1 MRRIFPFTQ
10 WLATYSRDDA
20 ASDFVAAIIVTI
32 MLVPQSLAYAMLAGL
47 PPEAGLYASMLPLL
61 AYAIFGSSRTLAVGP
76 VAITSLM
83 TAAAAGKIA
92 AAGSGA
98 YVEAALALA
107 AMSGLVLVAMSILRL
122 GFLTDLLSHPVIS
135 GFISASAVLIAAT
148 QLKYIL
154 GVPASGDTLLKLV
167 PSLLE
172 HVAQTNLYS
181 LALGGFALAFLLWS
195 RRGLMPLLR
204 RIGFAP
210 FYASLMAKAGPL
222 AAVLASIAAV
232 TFFALD
238 ENGVKIVGAIPASLP
253 PFTLPSFDAAIWL
266 QLLPAAILLSLIGFV
281 ESVSVAQTLA
291 ARRRERVDANQE
303 LTALGAANL
312 TAALSGGMPVTGGFS
327 RSVVNFDA
335 GARTPLA
342 GVFTALGILLAGLY
356 LTPLFS
362 LLPQAVLGATII
374 AAVLGLIDLATIKR
388 VWAYSKADFTAM
400 GATILMVLL
409 EGVEAGILA
418 GVGLSLVLFIWRT
431 SRPHIAI
438 VGQVPGTE
446 QFRNINRHAV
456 ITDPDIL
463 CVRVDESLYFVN
475 AHYLEDAIYDMAIAA
490 GTVKHVVLMCTAV
503 NMVDSSA
510 LVSLE
515 SLDQRL
521 KSAGIAFHLSEVKGP
536 VMDALKHSDFFVHFE
551 GKVFLSQFAAIQAL
565 SEKTKGADPIR
576 APAIID

>member
-1 MRRIFPFTQ
+1 MREIFPFTQ

-47 PPEAGLYASMLPLL
+47 PPEAGLYASMLPLV

-92 AAGSGA
+92 AAGSSA
-98 YVEAALALA
+98 YIEAVLALA
-107 AMSGLVLVAMSILRL
+107 AMSGLVLLAMSILRL
-122 GFLTDLLSHPVIS
+122 GFIANLLSHPVIS
-135 GFISASAVLIAAT
+135 GFISASAVLIAAS

-154 GVPASGDTLLKLV
+154 GIQAGGDTLLKLV
-167 PSLLE
+167 PSLVD
-172 HVAQTNLYS
+172 HITATNLYS
-181 LALGGFALAFLLWS
+181 LVLGSTALAFLLWARS
-195 RRGLMPLLR
+195 GLMPLLHR
-204 RIGFAP
+204 LGLAP
-210 FYASLMAKAGPL
+210 FFASLAAKAGPL
-222 AAVLASIAAV
+222 AAVLLSIGAV
-232 TFFALD
+232 SFFALD
-238 ENGVKIVGAIPASLP
+238 EKGVKIVGAIPASLP

-266 QLLPAAILLSLIGFV
+266 QLFPAAILLSLVGFV

-291 ARRRERVDANQE
+291 ARRRERVEPNQE
-303 LTALGAANL
+303 LTALGAANI
-312 TAALSGGMPVTGGFS
+312 TAAMSGGMPVTGGFS

-374 AAVLGLIDLATIKR
+374 AAVLGLIDLAAIKR
-388 VWAYSKADFTAM
+388 VWVYSKADFTAM
-400 GATILMVLL
+400 GATILIVLV

-431 SRPHIAI
+431 SRPHMAI

-446 QFRNINRHAV
+446 HFRNIKRHAV

-463 CVRVDESLYFVN
+463 SVRVDESLYFVN
-475 AHYLEDAIYDMAIAA
+475 AHYLEDAIYDMAIAQ

-503 NMVDSSA
+503 NMMDSSA

-515 SLDQRL
+515 SLGQRL
-521 KSAGIAFHLSEVKGP
+521 KSAGITFHLSEVKGP
-536 VMDALKHSDFFVHFE
+536 VMDALKRSDFFAHFE
-551 GKVFLSQFAAIQAL
+551 GKVFLSQFEAIQSL
-565 SEKTKGADPIR
+565 SPKAKGAD
-576 APAIID
+576 

>member
-1 MRRIFPFTQ
+1 
-10 WLATYSRDDA
+10 
-20 ASDFVAAIIVTI
+20 
-32 MLVPQSLAYAMLAGL
+32 
-47 PPEAGLYASMLPLL
+47 
-61 AYAIFGSSRTLAVGP
+61 
-76 VAITSLM
+76 
-83 TAAAAGKIA
+83 
-92 AAGSGA
+92 
-98 YVEAALALA
+98 
-107 AMSGLVLVAMSILRL
+107 
-122 GFLTDLLSHPVIS
+122 
-135 GFISASAVLIAAT
+135 
-148 QLKYIL
+148 
-154 GVPASGDTLLKLV
+154 
-167 PSLLE
+167 
-172 HVAQTNLYS
+172 
-181 LALGGFALAFLLWS
+181 
-195 RRGLMPLLR
+195 
-204 RIGFAP
+204 
-210 FYASLMAKAGPL
+210 MAKAGPL

>member
-1 MRRIFPFTQ
+1 MREVFAFTQ
-10 WLATYSRDDA
+10 WLPSYHRDDA
-20 ASDFVAAIIVTI
+20 ASDLVAAIIVTI

-47 PPEAGLYASMLPLL
+47 PPQAGLYASMLPLV

-92 AAGSGA
+92 SAGSGT
-98 YVEAALALA
+98 YIEAVLALA
-107 AMSGLVLVAMSILRL
+107 AMSGLVLLAMSILRL
-122 GFLTDLLSHPVIS
+122 GFIANLLSHPVIS
-135 GFISASAVLIAAT
+135 GFISASALLIAAS
-148 QLKYIL
+148 QFKYIL
-154 GVPASGDTLLKLV
+154 GIPATGDTLPKLI
-167 PSLLE
+167 PSLFE
-172 HVAQTNLYS
+172 HFSQTNLYS
-181 LALGGFALAFLLWS
+181 LALGGCALAFLLWS
-195 RRGLMPLLR
+195 RAGLMPLLR
-204 RIGFAP
+204 RMGLAP
-210 FYASLMAKAGPL
+210 FYASLLAKAGPL

-232 TFFALD
+232 SFFALD
-238 ENGVKIVGAIPASLP
+238 AKGVKIVGAIPASLP
-253 PFTLPSFDAAIWL
+253 PFTLPAFDASLWL
-266 QLLPAAILLSLIGFV
+266 QLFPAAILISLIGFV

-312 TAALSGGMPVTGGFS
+312 TAAISGGMPVTGGFS

-374 AAVLGLIDLATIKR
+374 AAVLGLMDLAAIRR

-400 GATILMVLL
+400 GATILIVLM
-409 EGVEAGILA
+409 EGVEAGILT
-418 GVGLSLVLFIWRT
+418 GVGLSLALFIWRT
-431 SRPHIAI
+431 SRPHMAI

-446 QFRNINRHAV
+446 HFRNIKRHTV
-456 ITDPDIL
+456 ITQPDIL
-463 CVRVDESLYFVN
+463 SVRVDESLYFVN
-475 AHYLEDAIYDMAIAA
+475 AHYLEDAIYDMAIAQ

-515 SLDQRL
+515 SLGQRL
-521 KSAGIAFHLSEVKGP
+521 KSAGITFHLSEVKGP
-536 VMDALKHSDFFVHFE
+536 VMDALKRSDFFAHFE
-551 GKVFLSQFAAIQAL
+551 GQIFLSQYEAIQTL
-565 SEKTKGADPIR
+565 SPKAKGAEMIR
-576 APAIID
+576 APASLD

>member
-1 MRRIFPFTQ
+1 MREIFPFTQ
-10 WLATYSRDDA
+10 WLATYNRDDA
-20 ASDFVAAIIVTI
+20 ASDFLAAIIVTI

-47 PPEAGLYASMLPLL
+47 PPEAGLYASMLPLV

-92 AAGSGA
+92 TAGSGA
-98 YVEAALALA
+98 YIDAVLALA
-107 AMSGLVLVAMSILRL
+107 AMSGLVLLAMSILRL
-122 GFLTDLLSHPVIS
+122 GFIANLLSHPVIS
-135 GFISASAVLIAAT
+135 GFISASAVLIAAS
-148 QLKYIL
+148 QFKYIL
-154 GVPASGDTLLKLV
+154 GVPASGDTLTKLI

-172 HVAQTNLYS
+172 HVTQTNLYS
-181 LALGGFALAFLLWS
+181 LALGGSALIFLLWA
-195 RRGLMPLLR
+195 RGGLMPLLQR
-204 RIGFAP
+204 LGLAP
-210 FYASLMAKAGPL
+210 FYASLVAKAGPL

-232 TFFALD
+232 SFFMLD
-238 ENGVKIVGAIPASLP
+238 AKGVKIVGAIPASLP
-253 PFTLPSFDAAIWL
+253 PFTLPTFDAAVWL
-266 QLLPAAILLSLIGFV
+266 QLFPAAVLLSLIGFV

-291 ARRRERVDANQE
+291 ARRRERVEANQE
-303 LTALGAANL
+303 LTALGAANI
-312 TAALSGGMPVTGGFS
+312 TAAISGGMPVTGGFS

-374 AAVLGLIDLATIKR
+374 AAVLGLIDLAAIRR

-400 GATILMVLL
+400 GATILIVLM

-431 SRPHIAI
+431 SRPHMAI

-446 QFRNINRHAV
+446 HFRNIKRHTV

-463 CVRVDESLYFVN
+463 SVRVDESLYFVN
-475 AHYLEDAIYDMAIAA
+475 AHYLEDAIYDMAIAQ

-503 NMVDSSA
+503 NMMDSSA
-510 LVSLE
+510 LISLE
-515 SLDQRL
+515 SLGKRL
-521 KSAGIAFHLSEVKGP
+521 KSAGITFHLSEVKGP
-536 VMDALKHSDFFVHFE
+536 VMDALKRSDFFTHFE
-551 GKVFLSQFAAIQAL
+551 GRVFLSQFEAIQAL
-565 SEKTKGADPIR
+565 SPKPKGAD
-576 APAIID
+576 